1 MAHSYFSNVVSK
13 MDDWLMRILHLIPKL
28 SNGGTEKQ
36 LEYLNRG
43 LISLGHDVHIAY
55 LNESENYI
63 IHPNVILHKLK
74 AKSNHDP
81 LLLIQVRRLIKRIQP
96 DVLHTWILQMDII
109 GGLAALISG
118 IPFILREPSSE
129 MAYKGGWK
137 NRLRVLIGQ
146 KANAIVANSL
156 GGVEYWKKFAPGS
169 KCYKISNGVPLDE
182 INAFTGA
189 LPEHIKTDLPIVLY
203 VGRLAADVSASKNL
217 INLLKAVSIV
227 CKTNEV
233 LCILCG
239 DGPQISSLQLLSKD
253 LGLKDNILFTKH
265 LSASAVWTL
274 MKKSTIFISLSEY
287 EGCPNSVLEAIACG
301 CPLVL
306 SDIPAHRE
314 ILSKN
319 QTKFVDHTNVQLIAD
334 SIVKVL
340 RHSDKSKEQ
349 AIINKQIINEWSIG
363 KMTQEFL
370 KVYNAVKK

>member
-1 MAHSYFSNVVSK
+1 
-13 MDDWLMRILHLIPKL
+13 MRILHIIPKL

-36 LEYLNRG
+36 LEYLSKG

-55 LNESENYI
+55 LNESKNYI
-63 IHPNVILHKLK
+63 THPKVVLHKLK

-81 LLLIQVRRLIKRIQP
+81 LLFIQVRRLIKRIHP
-96 DVLHTWILQMDII
+96 DLVHTWILQMDII
-109 GGLAALISG
+109 GGFAALTSG

-137 NRLRVLIGQ
+137 NRLRVSIGR
-146 KANAIVANSL
+146 KANAIIANSL
-156 GGVEYWKKFAPGS
+156 GGLEYWGKFAPGS

-182 INAFTGA
+182 INAATGA
-189 LPEHIKTDLPIVLY
+189 LPEHIKADLPILLY

-239 DGPQISSLQLLSKD
+239 DGPQLISLQVLSKD
-253 LGLKDNILFTKH
+253 LGLKDNVLFTKH
-265 LSASAVWTL
+265 LSASAVWAL
-274 MKKSTIFISLSEY
+274 MKKSAIFISLSEY
-287 EGCPNSVLEAIACG
+287 EGCPNAILEAIACE

-314 ILSKN
+314 ILSHD
-319 QTKFVDHTNVQLIAD
+319 QAKFVDHNRIQLIAD
-334 SIVKVL
+334 SIIEVL
-340 RHSDKSKEQ
+340 KKKDQLKEQ
-349 AIINKQIINEWSIG
+349 ALMNKEMVNKLSID
-363 KMTQEFL
+363 KMTLGYE
-370 KVYNAVKK
+370 KIYYNIVMDLVK